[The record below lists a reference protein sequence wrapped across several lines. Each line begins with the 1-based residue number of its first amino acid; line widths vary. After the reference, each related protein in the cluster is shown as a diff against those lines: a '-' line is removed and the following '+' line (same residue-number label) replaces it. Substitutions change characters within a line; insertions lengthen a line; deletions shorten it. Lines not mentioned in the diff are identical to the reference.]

1 MNRPD
6 GLADGPPGA
15 AMTGALA
22 VLLAGGGSTRY
33 GSPKALA
40 EVAGR
45 SILERGLETLDAVAG
60 PAVIVANDPGPYAGA
75 GREIRPDVR
84 PGTGVLGG
92 ILTAVEWAEELG
104 LDAAAVLACD
114 MPFVPA
120 RLLRRLARDAGADR
134 VSLPESEGPRGMEP
148 LCAVYGIECAGA
160 ITRALDRGERA
171 IISFF
176 SDVDVRRLPLAEV
189 RRFGDPDRMFFN
201 VNRPEE
207 RRRAEELA
215 AGADTDAPSGGDV
228 A

>member
-1 MNRPD
+1 MNRTD
-6 GLADGPPGA
+6 
-15 AMTGALA
+15 ALA

-45 SILERGLETLDAVAG
+45 SILDRGLETLDAVAG
-60 PAVIVANDPGPYAGA
+60 PAVIVANDPEPYAAA

-84 PGTGVLGG
+84 SGTGVLGG
-92 ILTAVEWAEELG
+92 ILTALAWAEELG
-104 LDAAAVLACD
+104 RDAAVVLACD

-120 RLLRRLARDAGADR
+120 ALLRRLARDAGARR
-134 VSLPESEGPRGMEP
+134 VSLPESDGPRGMEP
-148 LCAVYGIECAGA
+148 LCAVYGVGCADA

-176 SDVDVRRLPLAEV
+176 SDVEVRRLPLAEV
-189 RRFGDPDRMFFN
+189 RRFGDPDRLFFN

-207 RRRAEELA
+207 RRRAEQLA
-215 AGADTDAPSGGDV
+215 AGTQADAPSGGD
-228 A
+228 AA

>member
-6 GLADGPPGA
+6 A
-15 AMTGALA
+15 AAKRPTTDVLA

-45 SILERGLETLDAVAG
+45 SILDRGLETLDAVAG
-60 PAVIVANDPGPYAGA
+60 PAVIVANDPEPYAAA

-92 ILTAVEWAEELG
+92 ILTALEWAEELG
-104 LDAAAVLACD
+104 CDAAVVLACD
-114 MPFVPA
+114 MPFVSPG
-120 RLLRRLARDAGADR
+120 LLRRLARDAGPR
-134 VSLPESEGPRGMEP
+134 GVSLPESDGPRGMEP
-148 LCAVYGIECAGA
+148 LCAVYGVECADA

-176 SDVDVRRLPLAEV
+176 SDVEVRRLPLAEV
-189 RRFGDPDRMFFN
+189 RRFGDPDRLFFN
-201 VNRPEE
+201 VNRPDE
-207 RRRAEELA
+207 RRRAEQLA
-215 AGADTDAPSGGDV
+215 ADAPTDAPSGGD
-228 A
+228 AT

>member
-6 GLADGPPGA
+6 DTRDAPR
-15 AMTGALA
+15 TGTLA

-45 SILERGLETLDAVAG
+45 SILERGLATLDDAAG
-60 PAVIVANDPGPYAGA
+60 PAVIVANDPEPYASA
-75 GREIRPDVR
+75 GREVRPDVR

-92 ILTAVEWAEELG
+92 ILTAIRWADELG
-104 LDAAAVLACD
+104 RDTAVVLACD

-120 RLLRRLARDAGADR
+120 ALLRRLARDAGAGR
-134 VSLPESEGPRGMEP
+134 VSLPASDGPRGMEP
-148 LCAVYGIECAGA
+148 LCAVYGVGCADA
-160 ITRALDRGERA
+160 IIGALDRGERA

-176 SDVDVRRLPLAEV
+176 SDVEVRRLPLVEV
-189 RRFGDPDRMFFN
+189 RRFGDPDRLFFN

-207 RRRAEELA
+207 RRRADELA
-215 AGADTDAPSGGDV
+215 ERADPHATAGGD
-228 A
+228 AG

>member
-6 GLADGPPGA
+6 DA
-15 AMTGALA
+15 AKRPTTDVLS

-45 SILERGLETLDAVAG
+45 SILARGLETLDAVAG
-60 PAVIVANDPGPYAGA
+60 PAVIVANDPEPYAA
-75 GREIRPDVR
+75 TGRDIRPDVR
-84 PGTGVLGG
+84 PGSGVLGG
-92 ILTAVEWAEELG
+92 ILTALAWAEGLG
-104 LDAAAVLACD
+104 RDAAVVLACD

-120 RLLRRLARDAGADR
+120 DLLRRLVRDAGARR
-134 VSLPESEGPRGMEP
+134 VSLPESDGPRGMEP
-148 LCAVYGIECAGA
+148 LCAVYGVECAGA

-189 RRFGDPDRMFFN
+189 RRFGDPDRLFFN
-201 VNRPEE
+201 VNRPDE

-215 AGADTDAPSGGDV
+215 AGANSDAPSGGD
-228 A
+228 AA

>member
-1 MNRPD
+1 MTRPD
-6 GLADGPPGA
+6 GTRVD
-15 AMTGALA
+15 TLA

-40 EVAGR
+40 EIAGR
-45 SILERGLETLDAVAG
+45 SILERGLETLDAAG
-60 PAVIVANDPGPYAGA
+60 GAPGEAVIVANDPEPYASA

-92 ILTAVEWAEELG
+92 ILTAVKWAEELERE
-104 LDAAAVLACD
+104 AAVVLACD

-120 RLLRRLARDAGADR
+120 GLLRRLAADAGADR
-134 VSLPESEGPRGMEP
+134 VSIPESAGPRGVEP
-148 LCAVYGIECAGA
+148 LCAVYGVGCADP
-160 ITRALDRGERA
+160 ISRALDRDERA

-176 SDVDVRRLPLAEV
+176 PDVDVRRLPLMEV
-189 RRFGDPDRMFFN
+189 RRFGDPDRLFFN

-215 AGADTDAPSGGDV
+215 AGAEPDAPAGGD

>member
-6 GLADGPPGA
+6 DPAKHPTTDV
-15 AMTGALA
+15 LA

-60 PAVIVANDPGPYAGA
+60 PAVIVANDPEPYAAA

-92 ILTAVEWAEELG
+92 ILTALEWAEELG
-104 LDAAAVLACD
+104 RDAAVVLACD
-114 MPFVPA
+114 MPFVSPG
-120 RLLRRLARDAGADR
+120 LLRRLARDAGPRR
-134 VSLPESEGPRGMEP
+134 VSLPESDGPRGMEP
-148 LCAVYGIECAGA
+148 LCAVYGVECADA

-176 SDVDVRRLPLAEV
+176 SDVEVRRLPLAEV
-189 RRFGDPDRMFFN
+189 RRFGDPDRLFFN
-201 VNRPEE
+201 VNRPDE
-207 RRRAEELA
+207 RRRAEQLA
-215 AGADTDAPSGGDV
+215 ADAPTDAPSGGD
-228 A
+228 AT

>member
-6 GLADGPPGA
+6 DPAKPSTTDV
-15 AMTGALA
+15 LA

-60 PAVIVANDPGPYAGA
+60 PAVIVANDPEPYAAA

-92 ILTAVEWAEELG
+92 ILTALEWADELG
-104 LDAAAVLACD
+104 RDAAVVLACD
-114 MPFVPA
+114 MPFVPPG
-120 RLLRRLARDAGADR
+120 LLHRLARDAGPRR
-134 VSLPESEGPRGMEP
+134 VSLPESDGPRGMEP
-148 LCAVYGIECAGA
+148 LCAVYGVECADA

-176 SDVDVRRLPLAEV
+176 SDVEVRRLPLAEV
-189 RRFGDPDRMFFN
+189 RRFGDPDRLFFN
-201 VNRPEE
+201 VNRPDE
-207 RRRAEELA
+207 RRRAEQLA
-215 AGADTDAPSGGDV
+215 ADAPADAPSGGD
-228 A
+228 AT

>member
-1 MNRPD
+1 MKRPD
-6 GLADGPPGA
+6 DTADD
-15 AMTGALA
+15 AMTDALA
-22 VLLAGGGSTRY
+22 VLLAGGRSTRY

-45 SILERGLETLDAVAG
+45 SILERGLETLDAAAG
-60 PAVIVANDPGPYAGA
+60 PAVVVANDPAPYASA

-92 ILTAVEWAEELG
+92 ILTAVRWADELG
-104 LDAAAVLACD
+104 RDAAVVLACD

-120 RLLRRLARDAGADR
+120 ALLRRLARDGRADR
-134 VSLPESEGPRGMEP
+134 VSLPESDGPRGVEP
-148 LCAVYGIECAGA
+148 LCAVYGVECAGP

-176 SDVDVRRLPLAEV
+176 SDVEVRRLPLAEV
-189 RRFGDPDRMFFN
+189 RRFGDPDRLFFN
-201 VNRPEE
+201 VNRPAE

-215 AGADTDAPSGGDV
+215 ASADADAPAGGD
-228 A
+228 AA

>member
-6 GLADGPPGA
+6 DA
-15 AMTGALA
+15 AERPTTELLA
-22 VLLAGGGSTRY
+22 VLLAGGANTRY

-45 SILERGLETLDAVAG
+45 SILERGLDTLDAVAG
-60 PAVIVANDPGPYAGA
+60 PAVIVANDPEPYAAA

-92 ILTAVEWAEELG
+92 ILTALAWAEERG
-104 LDAAAVLACD
+104 REAALVLACD

-120 RLLRRLARDAGADR
+120 GLLRRLVRDAGPRR
-134 VSLPESEGPRGMEP
+134 VSLPESDGPRGVEP
-148 LCAVYGIECAGA
+148 LCAVYGVECAGA

-189 RRFGDPDRMFFN
+189 GRFGDPDRLFFN
-201 VNRPEE
+201 VNRPDE

-215 AGADTDAPSGGDV
+215 AGANSDLPSGGD
-228 A
+228 AA